1 MSKQIISYCGDLCNE
16 CPRYTATKSNSRKEL
31 EYLAELWYRLG
42 FRDSIMDPEDMKCS
56 GCSKEKECTEGINK
70 CKHLE
75 NINNCGECQH
85 FPCDNINRVFEKAEY
100 FVKTHTEL
108 RKKMLSIATPS
119 QETKEVHTKYILG
132 YTAENK
138 AYLAVQ
144 SFLVSADSE
153 KLYDS
158 IKLFSEADTIFLE
171 ATDMMDKLLSE
182 FGLKWSDI
190 R

>member
-100 FVKTHTEL
+100 YKEKCKGKCSEMEYQIINRAFFL
-108 RKKMLSIATPS
+108 KKNLL
-119 QETKEVHTKYILG
+119 KEINSG
-132 YTAENK
+132 
-138 AYLAVQ
+138 
-144 SFLVSADSE
+144 
-153 KLYDS
+153 
-158 IKLFSEADTIFLE
+158 IK
-171 ATDMMDKLLSE
+171 
-182 FGLKWSDI
+182 
-190 R
+190 